1 MRRKKEVGQAFIL
14 VLILLA
20 IGAVLVV
27 PALRLT
33 DTILGS
39 TKNITDRT
47 RGLYACEAAQE
58 QVMWMLYHGTLV
70 AELPHNGD
78 SKDFTVDVC
87 GASVDVNVVMRAV
100 ELKKGV
106 ILATEH
112 TIMPTKT
119 VNTGY
124 DPPDYVPN
132 KGISGPFTYTI
143 AVTQESTNNTE
154 GLDRVYDII
163 STGFEAGNVYKWGT
177 SEISNDGINW
187 TPFDNP
193 LEEKVGNNQRLRWPN
208 PATYGSADFSSP
220 FHDFQPGQTKYLRFK
235 IEKAFNSDPI
245 VVSNWVMLKVGNV
258 LTLSGPQAPI
268 WVKDH
273 SLPASYGDAGAFA
286 VTKTAYPTVVPP
298 RQSTLV
304 TYTVTIINT
313 DKTKENFVY
322 RIEDYLPP
330 GFVYNGSTTTVMTT
344 PPNQGP
350 SVANVT
356 VNDVERQLLVWDSTQ
371 LTSSGY
377 KISPNGSATLTFTAL
392 AEQGISGNYY
402 NEVILTPKNYPAP
415 SAFNITDP
423 PLQGDYSQTYSWNT
437 GIVIV
442 PAYDSEANAEGV
454 TIDANLALSINGVDI
469 ISWDVR

>member
-1 MRRKKEVGQAFIL
+1 
-14 VLILLA
+14 
-20 IGAVLVV
+20 
-27 PALRLT
+27 
-33 DTILGS
+33 
-39 TKNITDRT
+39 
-47 RGLYACEAAQE
+47 
-58 QVMWMLYHGTLV
+58 MLYHGTLV
-70 AELPHNGD
+70 TELPHNGD
-78 SKDFTVDVC
+78 SKTFTVNVC
-87 GASVDVNVVMRAV
+87 GTSANVSVIMRAV
-100 ELKKGV
+100 ELKQGA

-124 DPPDYVPN
+124 SLPPTYPLPDYVPN
-132 KGISGPFTYTI
+132 KDISGPFTYTI

-154 GLDRVYDII
+154 GLDRIYDII
-163 STGFEAGNVYKWGT
+163 STGFKAGNVYKSGS
-177 SEISNDGINW
+177 SEISDDGINW

-193 LEEKVGNNQRLRWPN
+193 LEEKVGDNQRLRWPN

-235 IEKAFNSDPI
+235 IQKAFKSDPI

-273 SLPASYGDAGAFA
+273 SLPASYGDTGAFA
-286 VTKTAYPTVVPP
+286 VTKTVIPTVIPP
-298 RQSTLV
+298 RQSTPV

-313 DKTKENFVY
+313 DKTRENFVTG
-322 RIEDYLPP
+322 IEDYLPP
-330 GFVYNGSTTTVMTT
+330 GFVYHGSTTTVMTT

-350 SVANVT
+350 SLHDVT
-356 VNDVERQLLVWDSTQ
+356 PNGVPRQLLVWDSTQ

-377 KISPNGSATLTFTAL
+377 KISPGGSATLTFTAL

-402 NEVILTPKNYPAP
+402 NEVILTPKGYPAP

-423 PLQGDYSQTYSWNT
+423 PLYGTYSQTYSWNT

-442 PAYDSEANAEGV
+442 PAYDSEADAEGV
-454 TIDANLALSINGVDI
+454 TIDTNLGIQQYNVGI
-469 ISWDVR
+469 YSWDVR